1 MVPRILLILQHQT
14 RSLPLLQAYQYLHPP
29 AFQASLKPTYERQQH
44 LFHTQFFII
53 STGIINS
60 STITS
65 PAYKRGYVISSI
77 FLLLLRQFTPS
88 SHEHITADIDYERS
102 HLVASFSSPY
112 DPFLLLL
119 IFISLHHRSLNTT
132 LFSTP
137 RWCTYDQYKN
147 LLLPFLNNK
156 SLACE
161 AEESLSPPSSWF
173 TFYYDW
179 LLHCWTHFLVGLRI
193 NNGSKRSLSGNDTI
207 RYLEASLFW
216 SCLSWKKDWVH
227 SRHINNKAE
236 SIQHNTMSVTKR
248 GAWCVVQQ
256 RSHSLWQPSHSP
268 ICRETHL
275 SFAPWHHPC
284 VCVWCTTDMPKFDI
298 CFAWKASV
306 SDTY

>member
-14 RSLPLLQAYQYLHPP
+14 RSLPLLQQAYQYLHPP

-44 LFHTQFFII
+44 FFHIQFFII

-77 FLLLLRQFTPS
+77 FLFLRQFTPSS

-102 HLVASFSSPY
+102 HLVASPY
-112 DPFLLLL
+112 DPFLLLF
-119 IFISLHHRSLNTT
+119 FISLLHHRSLNNTT

-161 AEESLSPPSSWF
+161 AEDSHHH
-173 TFYYDW
+173 DW
-179 LLHCWTHFLVGLRI
+179 LLHGWTHFLVGLSI

-207 RYLEASLFW
+207 RYLEASL
-216 SCLSWKKDWVH
+216 
-227 SRHINNKAE
+227 
-236 SIQHNTMSVTKR
+236 
-248 GAWCVVQQ
+248 
-256 RSHSLWQPSHSP
+256 
-268 ICRETHL
+268 
-275 SFAPWHHPC
+275 
-284 VCVWCTTDMPKFDI
+284 
-298 CFAWKASV
+298 
-306 SDTY
+306 Y